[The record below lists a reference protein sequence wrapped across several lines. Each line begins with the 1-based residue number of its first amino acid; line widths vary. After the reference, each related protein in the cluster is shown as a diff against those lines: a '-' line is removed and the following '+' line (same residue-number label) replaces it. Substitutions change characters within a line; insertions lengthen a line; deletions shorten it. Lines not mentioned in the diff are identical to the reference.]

1 MKKKMTRMLATAIAA
16 DLSLALSSS
25 VVSGSSLPAVL
36 AAGPPPPPPP
46 PSRFLWLSDLHYDP
60 YFGKPGALSA
70 EDVAGRG
77 GGRCDW
83 EGPDGGEDGD
93 WDGDSDAPP
102 PLGRTGCDAP
112 LTLVEAAVASARE
125 VLGSGSGPD
134 FVLLTG
140 DLVRHGADLLAPG
153 AADRIRLVRHIMEA
167 LSVTLRDAFPGVPV
181 LFALG
186 NNDSGI
192 DYGGG
197 LGTEDAGIRHVAA
210 DALGGGGNG
219 NGKDEGAGRTFETAE
234 MERTYRRAGYYSRAI
249 GGGGRLRL
257 LSLSTVQY
265 SVWFRRGSPSPSP
278 SQSGTDD
285 PLGQF
290 AWLILELTEARRTG
304 SRVLIA
310 GHIPP
315 TVGSYRRTQLWED
328 RYVDAFLS
336 IVGGYPD
343 VVAAMM
349 FGHLH
354 TDEFRALATPP
365 GGGASPSSSLPP
377 LLLAPSIT
385 PVHGNNP
392 SYRVV
397 TYDGSGGGDVLDYET
412 YFLDLNRLP
421 DSREWHRLYSFRETY
436 GKALMGGEGGG
447 GGGGD
452 DDGGG
457 PITAAGLT
465 RLIDTLRSDWRTLRT
480 FVSLQRSGA
489 PQPACR
495 RRCRAEWACLL
506 EAATM
511 AEYEGCAPGRWFG
524 LAGLF
529 GGGATDPGRG
539 GGGEGRPAGTAAAL
553 LLLLLG
559 AVCCGLSALWCRRH
573 HRGRKERYTDLD
585 EECDP
590 DVHAEGLRLT

>member
-1 MKKKMTRMLATAIAA
+1 MKKKMTRMIATAIAA

-36 AAGPPPPPPP
+36 AAGPPPP

-219 NGKDEGAGRTFETAE
+219 KDEGAGRTFETAE

-249 GGGGRLRL
+249 GGGGGSASCPCPRC
-257 LSLSTVQY
+257 ST
-265 SVWFRRGSPSPSP
+265 RCGS
-278 SQSGTDD
+278 G
-285 PLGQF
+285 
-290 AWLILELTEARRTG
+290 EAVRPRPRPRPNPG
-304 SRVLIA
+304 
-310 GHIPP
+310 P
-315 TVGSYRRTQLWED
+315 TIRWG
-328 RYVDAFLS
+328 
-336 IVGGYPD
+336 
-343 VVAAMM
+343 
-349 FGHLH
+349 
-354 TDEFRALATPP
+354 
-365 GGGASPSSSLPP
+365 SSL
-377 LLLAPSIT
+377 
-385 PVHGNNP
+385 G
-392 SYRVV
+392 
-397 TYDGSGGGDVLDYET
+397 
-412 YFLDLNRLP
+412 
-421 DSREWHRLYSFRETY
+421 
-436 GKALMGGEGGG
+436 
-447 GGGGD
+447 
-452 DDGGG
+452 
-457 PITAAGLT
+457 
-465 RLIDTLRSDWRTLRT
+465 
-480 FVSLQRSGA
+480 
-489 PQPACR
+489 
-495 RRCRAEWACLL
+495 
-506 EAATM
+506 
-511 AEYEGCAPGRWFG
+511 
-524 LAGLF
+524 
-529 GGGATDPGRG
+529 
-539 GGGEGRPAGTAAAL
+539 
-553 LLLLLG
+553 
-559 AVCCGLSALWCRRH
+559 
-573 HRGRKERYTDLD
+573 
-585 EECDP
+585 
-590 DVHAEGLRLT
+590 

>member
-1 MKKKMTRMLATAIAA
+1 M
-16 DLSLALSSS
+16 
-25 VVSGSSLPAVL
+25 
-36 AAGPPPPPPP
+36 
-46 PSRFLWLSDLHYDP
+46 
-60 YFGKPGALSA
+60 
-70 EDVAGRG
+70 
-77 GGRCDW
+77 
-83 EGPDGGEDGD
+83 
-93 WDGDSDAPP
+93 
-102 PLGRTGCDAP
+102 
-112 LTLVEAAVASARE
+112 
-125 VLGSGSGPD
+125 
-134 FVLLTG
+134 
-140 DLVRHGADLLAPG
+140 
-153 AADRIRLVRHIMEA
+153 
-167 LSVTLRDAFPGVPV
+167 
-181 LFALG
+181 
-186 NNDSGI
+186 
-192 DYGGG
+192 
-197 LGTEDAGIRHVAA
+197 
-210 DALGGGGNG
+210 
-219 NGKDEGAGRTFETAE
+219 
-234 MERTYRRAGYYSRAI
+234 
-249 GGGGRLRL
+249 
-257 LSLSTVQY
+257 
-265 SVWFRRGSPSPSP
+265 
-278 SQSGTDD
+278 
-285 PLGQF
+285 
-290 AWLILELTEARRTG
+290 
-304 SRVLIA
+304 
-310 GHIPP
+310 
-315 TVGSYRRTQLWED
+315 GSYRRTQLWED

-421 DSREWHRLYSFRETY
+421 DSRDWHRLYSFRETY

-447 GGGGD
+447 GGGDD

-529 GGGATDPGRG
+529 GGGDDGSRPGGWGGGTARGDGRRAAAATGRGLLRPVGPVVPQAPPGQEGAVHRPGRG
-539 GGGEGRPAGTAAAL
+539 VRPRCPRRGPASDVKRQDRINTRQKRMESLSL
-553 LLLLLG
+553 LLFG
-559 AVCCGLSALWCRRH
+559 
-573 HRGRKERYTDLD
+573 
-585 EECDP
+585 
-590 DVHAEGLRLT
+590 